1 MVNQSSMTSNKIILL
16 VEDNPDDVK
25 LTIRAFRKQG
35 IACQIDV
42 ACDGVEA
49 LEYLF
54 GKNGD
59 SSARPLPDLVLM
71 DLNMPRING
80 LETLRKIR
88 SEERTR
94 YLPVV
99 VLTTSQEEKDLQ
111 ESYRLGANSYLCKP
125 VDYSEFTE
133 SVGRVGYYWLMLN
146 LFPYSRAF
154 NV

>member
-1 MVNQSSMTSNKIILL
+1 
-16 VEDNPDDVK
+16 
-25 LTIRAFRKQG
+25 
-35 IACQIDV
+35 
-42 ACDGVEA
+42 
-49 LEYLF
+49 
-54 GKNGD
+54 
-59 SSARPLPDLVLM
+59 
-71 DLNMPRING
+71 